1 MCGGPVACLSPCRPS
16 VLCSVVL
23 REASL
28 CRKGE
33 DTTLLNGDVLGT
45 WVVARA
51 GGCLGWLSLS

>member
-1 MCGGPVACLSPCRPS
+1 MGGGPLACLSPCRPS

-33 DTTLLNGDVLGT
+33 DTRLLNGVLGLLLGLEA
-45 WVVARA
+45 VYA
-51 GGCLGWLSLS
+51 G